1 MQNHISKF
9 EVLLASSSKR
19 RHELLDKLKIKFKIL
34 KQDVDEYFSKEL
46 KGMEITEL
54 LAKKKSNFFY
64 KKLKKN
70 QILISCDTIVWH
82 ENKAFGKPQNLTEA
96 MNMLNCLNNKM
107 HKVFSSICLSIKGK
121 QIIVSQETKVFF
133 RKLEAS
139 QIKYYVE
146 NYDVMDRAGAY
157 GVQDYIGHIGIEK
170 IEGSYNNVL
179 GFPTTKFVEA
189 LNKIDVTI

>member
-19 RHELLDKLKIKFKIL
+19 RHELLDKLKIKFRIL

-46 KGMEITEL
+46 KGIEITEF

-70 QILISCDTIVWH
+70 QILITCDTIVWH

-96 MNMLNCLNNKM
+96 MKMLNCLNNKM
-107 HKVFSSICLSIKGK
+107 HKVFSSICLSIRGK

>member
-1 MQNHISKF
+1 MIVPSIS
-9 EVLLASSSKR
+9 S
-19 RHELLDKLKIKFKIL
+19 LK
-34 KQDVDEYFSKEL
+34 
-46 KGMEITEL
+46 
-54 LAKKKSNFFY
+54 
-64 KKLKKN
+64 
-70 QILISCDTIVWH
+70 
-82 ENKAFGKPQNLTEA
+82 
-96 MNMLNCLNNKM
+96 
-107 HKVFSSICLSIKGK
+107 
-121 QIIVSQETKVFF
+121 KVFF

>member
-1 MQNHISKF
+1 MQNHISKY

-70 QILISCDTIVWH
+70 QILITCDTIVWH

-96 MNMLNCLNNKM
+96 MKMLNCLNNKM

>member
-1 MQNHISKF
+1 MQNHISNF

-19 RHELLDKLKIKFKIL
+19 RHELMDKLKIKFKIL

-46 KGMEITEL
+46 KGMEITEF

-64 KKLKKN
+64 EKLKKN
-70 QILISCDTIVWH
+70 QILITCDTIVWH

-96 MNMLNCLNNKM
+96 MKMLNCLNNKM

-133 RKLEAS
+133 RKLEPS